1 MTQEGD
7 ATSAQGS
14 ESIVRNAGFA
24 LASQLITAA
33 FTAALT
39 IFLARVLGPG
49 PFGVF
54 SLALG
59 LAGVLAL
66 PGDAGISGSASRF
79 IAERRGDPEGVRS
92 ILRKASLLRVVT
104 SGAITVVLVLGADLA
119 ADVYDEPDLAW
130 TLRGMAV
137 AIFGQNLL
145 QLYGSSFTALG
156 RLSLAFRSTLVKSVI
171 ELAASVALVLGGTGA
186 AGAAFG
192 RGAGFLAGGALAAV
206 LLQRLLRR
214 TAPSGGTR
222 REPVSSRALVG
233 YAGALVIIDGA
244 FVLFQEIDVLLI
256 GGIIGATA
264 AGLFQAP
271 LRLVTFLQYPTYALA
286 LAVAPRLAGGAEAGR
301 EPLRRALRLVILFQ
315 GALIAPLVVWA
326 EPAVAITLGPDY
338 ADSAPVLRAL
348 APFVFLAGI
357 GPLVTL
363 SVNYLG
369 EARRRVPIAIG
380 ALAVNAAID
389 VVLLPEI
396 GIIAGAIGTNVAYAI
411 YIPAHLFICRKMVG
425 LELLPV
431 LVTFLR
437 TLVAAAAMAGL
448 LFALGTGDVSLVVL
462 IGGGLAGVALYLLT
476 LMVLRETSVA
486 EIRELGGTVAQRL
499 LPSRT

>member
-1 MTQEGD
+1 VTPRGD
-7 ATSAQGS
+7 AITAEGS
-14 ESIVRNAGFA
+14 EGIVRNAGFA

-39 IFLARVLGPG
+39 VFLARVLGPG

-59 LAGVLAL
+59 LASVLAL
-66 PGDAGISGSASRF
+66 PGDAGIAGSASRF

-92 ILRKASLLRVVT
+92 VLRKASLLRLVT
-104 SGAITVVLVLGADLA
+104 SGAVTVILFVGADLA
-119 ADVYDEPDLAW
+119 AGAYDEPNLAW

-156 RLSLAFRSTLVKSVI
+156 RLGLSFRATLAKSVV
-171 ELAASVALVLGGTGA
+171 ELAASVALVLAGTGA

-192 RGAGFLAGGALAAV
+192 RGAGFLAGGALAGV

-214 TAPSGGTR
+214 TAPAAGTR
-222 REPVSSRALVG
+222 REPVSGRALVG

-244 FVLFQEIDVLLI
+244 FVLFQQIDVLLI
-256 GGIIGATA
+256 GAIVGVTA

-271 LRLVTFLQYPTYALA
+271 LRLITFLEYPTYALA

-315 GALIAPLVVWA
+315 GALLAPLVVWA
-326 EPAVAITLGPDY
+326 EPAVELTLGPEY
-338 ADSAPVLRAL
+338 AESAPVLRAL
-348 APFVFLAGI
+348 APFVFLVGI

-389 VVLLPEI
+389 VVLLPEL

-411 YIPAHLFICRKMVG
+411 YIPAHLIICRQMIG
-425 LELLPV
+425 LALLPV
-431 LVTFLR
+431 LVTVLR
-437 TLVAAAAMAGL
+437 TLAAAAAMAGL
-448 LFALGTGDVSLVVL
+448 LLALGTGDVSLPVI

-476 LMVLRETSVA
+476 LIALRETSVS